1 LAGAETTG
9 EVMMRTLLI
18 LALALLLLGCNG
30 DRLKQNMNGR
40 QAQPQ
45 SKWIVHLNG
54 GSIADGDPQAS

>member
-1 LAGAETTG
+1 
-9 EVMMRTLLI
+9 MMRTLLI

>member
-9 EVMMRTLLI
+9 EVMLRALLI

-40 QAQPQ
+40 QVQPQ
-45 SKWIVHLNG
+45 SKWIVQLNG